1 MEIEKNKEKIKLQ
14 FDIIKRTDGY
24 ISTTNN
30 KAALLL
36 AVNGATATILSN
48 KVGYFVGLFY
58 ENCLYMVIFFL
69 LLFLISI
76 SIFIFM
82 SVLLSLK
89 SITPNMR
96 DVKEKWDSTDS
107 NVSFVYIS
115 SNNDGKDYYKKYL
128 MESEDGLLLDMCE
141 QSFILSCI
149 AKQKFLFFNSAVS
162 WIKRAYACIIVL
174 VIFKFVDYVNGVLL

>member
-48 KVGYFVGLFY
+48 KVGYFAGLFH
-58 ENCLYMVIFFL
+58 ENCLYMVIFIL
-69 LLFLISI
+69 LLFMI

-89 SITPNMR
+89 SIIPNMR
-96 DVKEKWDSTDS
+96 GVKEKWDSTDS

-115 SNNDGKDYYKKYL
+115 SNNDGKNYYKKYL

-149 AKQKFLFFNSAVS
+149 AKQKFLFFSSAVS

-174 VIFKFVDYVNGVLL
+174 VIFKFVDYVNGALL